1 ITTSRWFSRRSAAAR
16 KAARPPAT
24 SASDTTKA
32 RRSPS
37 ATKAVRSSSAR
48 RLLPLP
54 GSPQSN
60 TSGIILSH
68 PGHGCPKGVFF
79 KRQLDF
85 LVFFFVLK
93 TFCFSSKKL
102 LHL

>member
-16 KAARPPAT
+16 KAARPPTT

-37 ATKAVRSSSAR
+37 ATKAARSSSAR

-54 GSPQSN
+54 GSPQNN
-60 TSGIILSH
+60 TSGIILRSWLSQR
-68 PGHGCPKGVFF
+68 CFF
-79 KRQLDF
+79 RRQLDF
-85 LVFFFVLK
+85 LVVVVFLLK

-102 LHL
+102 LLL